1 MNESP
6 VEQGRRIDKVRRF
19 FSPGLTGLRALA
31 AFLVVG
37 FHLNGLMV
45 PRRLTLAG
53 IDVTPLVTIGWVG
66 VAVFFVLSGFLIT
79 VHLIERRASGGVLET
94 YPAYLRDRVL
104 RVVPAYWA
112 QIAILFAIGWIATGS
127 MPAWAST
134 IPAHLAFLQNFRMD
148 THSAI
153 NGVFWSL
160 PVEFMFYILA
170 PFLVALTW
178 RPQASLAG
186 IAARAAVVA
195 AAGIA
200 VAVAWRAFCVRH
212 WGTDVATLFWA
223 SATHLPGHTDQFA
236 IGMAAALLFTAAG
249 ERAPHGR
256 ASDALVVAG
265 LVALAGSMYLI
276 DFRVEDYWKDSAL
289 FHGWLTLA
297 ASAISLVVL
306 GVAGRGPLAR
316 ALFESRIVLWLG
328 TVSYSVY
335 LWHWII
341 GPPIGAWLGAS
352 GRLVFGPV
360 ALAAILATAAAS
372 YYLVERPFLR
382 MKRGAA
388 GAARTIQ

>member
-1 MNESP
+1 M
-6 VEQGRRIDKVRRF
+6 
-19 FSPGLTGLRALA
+19 
-31 AFLVVG
+31 G

-45 PRRLTLAG
+45 PRRLTVAS
-53 IDVTPLVTIGWVG
+53 IDVTPLVTVGWVG

-94 YPAYLRDRVL
+94 YPAYLRDRLL

-112 QIAILFAIGWIATGS
+112 QIAILFAVGWIAAGS
-127 MPAWAST
+127 IPAWAST
-134 IPAHLAFLQNFRMD
+134 IPAHLAFLQNFRMG

-160 PVEFMFYILA
+160 PVEFMFYLVA
-170 PFLVALTW
+170 PFVVALAW
-178 RPQASLAG
+178 RPRATMTTVAVRAALVVAVG
-186 IAARAAVVA
+186 IA
-195 AAGIA
+195 I
-200 VAVAWRAFCVRH
+200 AVAWRGFCLRH
-212 WGTDVATLFWA
+212 WGTDVPTLFWA

-236 IGMAAALLFTAAG
+236 LGMAAALLFTAAG
-249 ERAPHGR
+249 SRSPGAR
-256 ASDALVVAG
+256 VSDALLAAGLAG
-265 LVALAGSMYLI
+265 LVGSMYLL
-276 DFRVEDYWKDSAL
+276 DVRVEDYWKDSVL

-297 ASAISLVVL
+297 ASAIALMVV

-316 ALFESRIVLWLG
+316 SIFETRIVLWLG

-335 LWHWII
+335 LWHWVI
-341 GPPIGAWLGAS
+341 GPPIAASLGAS

-360 ALAAILATAAAS
+360 ALAAILAAAAAS
-372 YYLVERPFLR
+372 YYFVERPFLR